1 MHLGVVIHRQRRV
14 VAELDVLEH
23 RRAARRG
30 SNARRGDLVDGAAKN
45 PLSVGH
51 QQQNFVQQAQR
62 IRP

>member
-1 MHLGVVIHRQRRV
+1 MVR
-14 VAELDVLEH
+14 ELLALVDGF
-23 RRAARRG
+23 RAGKGRNRWRG
-30 SNARRGDLVDGAAKN
+30 QVVDGAAKN